1 MVKKRIKILIIV
13 LIPFVSLFL
22 IQGCIKKIMDSATF
36 QISPSHVL
44 PSSAGLT
51 FEEITIESGLRKTRA
66 WFIPATQN
74 KSGNNLVLLFNGIGG
89 NLSGW
94 IKLQKYFSENGIASV
109 SFEYGPQSDT
119 TNDKGSSRLE
129 DVTKDV
135 NTIINKMTLKLGKDI
150 KLFLLGHSV
159 GNAVLLEMYPD
170 VDASSIAGV
179 IICNAF
185 ASMKGWGIQHG
196 KIPGIFSFV
205 IPDYYDNVE
214 NIKKVKSP
222 VLIVHSKVDTTN
234 FFNDALVI
242 YNSANSP
249 KQFVE
254 FKDYQHNDIFKVG
267 NFEYWL
273 PIVEFIKIHSVH
285 K

>member
-1 MVKKRIKILIIV
+1 
-13 LIPFVSLFL
+13 
-22 IQGCIKKIMDSATF
+22 MDNATF
-36 QISPSHVL
+36 QIAPSPVL

-51 FEEITIESGLRKTRA
+51 YEEIAIERGLRKTRA

-74 KSGNNLVLLFNGIGG
+74 KSGSNLVLLFNGIGG
-89 NLSGW
+89 DLSGW

-119 TNDKGSSRLE
+119 TNDMGSSRLE

-135 NTIINKMTLKLGKDI
+135 SAIIDTVTRKFGNDL

-159 GNAVLLEMYPD
+159 GNAVLLEMYPAID
-170 VDASSIAGV
+170 VSSIAGV

-205 IPDYYDNVE
+205 FPNYYDNVE
-214 NIKKVKSP
+214 NIKRVKHP
-222 VLIVHSKVDTTN
+222 VLIVHSKADKTN
-234 FFNDALVI
+234 SFNDALEI

-254 FKDYQHNDIFKVG
+254 FNDYKHNDIFNEG
-267 NFEYWL
+267 NFKYWL
-273 PIVEFIKIHSVH
+273 PIVEFIMIHSAH